1 MDSWIEWG
9 VVGHTEKGRVV
20 SATRETEG
28 EREKDR
34 AGCVALKLLRF
45 IVARTGL
52 ASFDS
57 GLLPLKR
64 GAILLV
70 TSKEGADYRGC
81 VIFRAEDLNARLAYP
96 SSVLAA
102 PNPLGSVFD
111 NDLLNIICKYTGN
124 TEKLVAHDFHW

>member
-9 VVGHTEKGRVV
+9 VVGHTEKGEGGFGDEGDGQ
-20 SATRETEG
+20 RERK
-28 EREKDR
+28 REKER

-81 VIFRAEDLNARLAYP
+81 VIFRAEDFNARLAYP
-96 SSVLAA
+96 CSILAA
-102 PNPLGSVFD
+102 PDPLKSVFD
-111 NDLLNIICKYTGN
+111 KDLLNAI
-124 TEKLVAHDFHW
+124 